1 MPPIDAGI
9 YSQIQQPKPV
19 NQLANMAQA
28 LEFRGALQQ
37 NKLADLVMQDRQRGI
52 DETRGIND
60 AYKSALGADG
70 TVDRNALYRN
80 IAGGGYGAKLP
91 AIQKGFAEQDKA
103 TVDADQSKFKLAS
116 DRYEKYL
123 GAMGSLA
130 QAPDLSKDMVIQ
142 AGQQLVQMG
151 ILPPEMFQ
159 KAVAGLPDDPNQ
171 LRMKIKQGTASR
183 LTPEQM
189 MTVFAPKPARIDTG
203 QQIITRDEN
212 PNSPTYGQ
220 ATGGAPVQKMQT
232 PDSKASVG
240 ASYANAAATRE
251 VASATRDAANI
262 RRDQDTE
269 MKLADDYRA
278 QSQTF
283 KEVSDAYKTIN
294 ATLDKATTS
303 ASATLAGAT
312 KFMKLLD
319 PGSVVRESE
328 LGMALA
334 ATGVFDRATNYI
346 NTLQNGKVLTPSQA
360 KDFKDITGRIYQ
372 AAQQQQQ
379 AIDADYTRKA
389 QTYKLRPEMVT
400 QDLGQNTQI
409 PTSVGSNGLPA
420 MSAIDAEIARRRGVR

>member
-1 MPPIDAGI
+1 MPVDASI

-28 LEFRGALQQ
+28 LQLQGAVQQ
-37 NKLADLVMQDRQRGI
+37 NKLAELAMQDRQRGI
-52 DETRGIND
+52 DTERGVND
-60 AYKSALGADG
+60 AYRTALGPDG
-70 TVDRNALYRN
+70 GIDRNALYKN
-80 IAGGGYGAKLP
+80 LAGGGYGAKLP

-103 TVDADQSKFKLAS
+103 KLEVDEKTFKLAS

-130 QAPDLSKDMVIQ
+130 NAPDLSKDMVIQ

-183 LTPEQM
+183 MTPEQM
-189 MTVFAPKPARIDTG
+189 MTVFAPKPERIDNG
-203 QQIITRDEN
+203 QTIAFQDTN

-278 QSQTF
+278 QSKPF

-303 ASATLAGAT
+303 AAATLAGAT

-334 ATGVFDRATNYI
+334 ATGVFDRATNYV
-346 NTLQNGKVLTPSQA
+346 NTLRNGKVLTPSQA
-360 KDFKDITGRIYQ
+360 RDFKDITGKIYQ

-379 AIDADYTRKA
+379 AIDADYQKKA
-389 QTYKLRPEMVT
+389 QQYKLRPEMIT
-400 QDLGQNTQI
+400 QDLGQNAK
-409 PTSVGSNGLPA
+409 PAAPALPSGWSVNSTP
-420 MSAIDAEIARRRGVR
+420 